1 MLSEGRKRDAAA
13 NAILALS
20 FAANAAQSPQALV
33 RSGNV
38 EAPGIQLM
46 SNMMRKRKE
55 ANRNLDSGRVSHPA
69 RNRKMKTFKEFV
81 EEAYL
86 VEAKVQHFSSRAE
99 LEKHHGGIPSGYYA
113 KNRGSK
119 ENPKW
124 GLGRR
129 EERKQT
135 QARREENI
143 KISTGSLTK
152 KQKSKVERKRTLA
165 AKRGKELHHGTEV
178 STSAKKM
185 KNMSPGDRLR
195 FKSGEANQNRYHGND
210 PKNLVLANKGPVDT
224 FKPETPGFHHSKYHA
239 FERKNRAKLKDIE
252 HILSPSRAFTTLVNK
267 ERRKN
272 RKSKE
277 LQARMSAAADRQGIK

>member
-86 VEAKVQHFSSRAE
+86 VEMRKEDKVKGEKKTPLHIVTKTARVERQPEGSDSKWKVKKSENKSLSPRAATGRMKQGMIDKE
-99 LEKHHGGIPSGYYA
+99 TQPYATRMHGATRHAQGGGGSGAAAPGRLRGVGKLEKQKMEKTPEGERVRPFSAGPSPA
-113 KNRGSK
+113 QKVALKRAQRS
-119 ENPKW
+119 
-124 GLGRR
+124 R
-129 EERKQT
+129 
-135 QARREENI
+135 
-143 KISTGSLTK
+143 STGGG
-152 KQKSKVERKRTLA
+152 R
-165 AKRGKELHHGTEV
+165 
-178 STSAKKM
+178 
-185 KNMSPGDRLR
+185 
-195 FKSGEANQNRYHGND
+195 
-210 PKNLVLANKGPVDT
+210 
-224 FKPETPGFHHSKYHA
+224 
-239 FERKNRAKLKDIE
+239 
-252 HILSPSRAFTTLVNK
+252 
-267 ERRKN
+267 
-272 RKSKE
+272 
-277 LQARMSAAADRQGIK
+277 